1 MIRLPFFWSIFNPLK
16 PKIENPLKTLGVLGR
31 SNQKK
36 FFLQKV
42 ITFLGRKF
50 FSKTNVLGFRSFSKK
65 GPKILK
71 NLRNEAVWTT
81 FFGEFQFS
89 QPLDIQVEKKHGKQ
103 DPGGCSTPP
112 VLAPLRESRISRWK
126 MYILSKFRYRA

>member
-1 MIRLPFFWSIFNPLK
+1 MK

-89 QPLDIQVEKKHGKQ
+89 QPLDIQVEKKNMGNKIQ
-103 DPGGCSTPP
+103 GGCSTPP
-112 VLAPLRESRISRWK
+112 VLAPLRESRISR
-126 MYILSKFRYRA
+126 

>member
-1 MIRLPFFWSIFNPLK
+1 MK

-103 DPGGCSTPP
+103 DPGGMQYTPCISP
-112 VLAPLRESRISRWK
+112 TKRI
-126 MYILSKFRYRA
+126 AD